1 MTTTKQQMDKLMSP
15 DDMMMPQ
22 EPVTKEKV
30 TDALKTAGTFIAES
44 TPGLGE
50 VLIAKDIAKDI
61 KDEQYLSAGL
71 NTLALGVGAIPG
83 AGDILN
89 KPIRVF
95 AKKIRKADEQDAKRL
110 LDDPDTLQAW
120 RDDPSNKVDKAEKKR
135 RETRKYPEQAQAL
148 ESGLMSGPEYRR
160 YIRENQPATKFTL
173 DDLQTMVPTFKD
185 TVGALGKSKASK
197 GIVGLNKKIKKG
209 TIVDSRLDIP
219 AYNDYN
225 TWVASM
231 TLPNKGGNV
240 YGRTAV
246 LKNVDFSTS
255 MSGEKILKIAKD
267 EKTKTPMAT
276 MKGEWQ
282 DLSDEEAFDLAQKYL
297 ADPKSGY
304 VQVGFN
310 PERHSFFY
318 DKDTM
323 MPIFEAEEVIQI
335 GALVLAKPKLPKT
348 AAERAA
354 RIGKLRELKIENTD
368 RVGRPATFNE
378 GGLSVDDQ
386 MDDAFMSP
394 DDMMMPTEK
403 VTKEQAIDA
412 AKDVG
417 LFAAESTPV
426 VGEIL
431 AAKRVGD
438 AIEEKDY
445 ATAAIE
451 ATAGLLGIIPGVGD
465 LAGRGVRKVGKAFR
479 KDNTPSLKSDE
490 QKRLEAEA
498 RKIKDPVMRR
508 DALKNLR
515 KPTPKVFHASQNM
528 ARPRDAVQLRDNYM
542 RNHANSEDFQRYTM
556 DNVFND
562 YFGEMK
568 GKSFKEALRQDMPL
582 MAVKVTDFGKT
593 ITPDYL
599 DLRLQPKEIG
609 TSKLSIK
616 GDGGETQFSDTV
628 AELVDEEGV
637 VHGEI
642 PLYKRTVQDVDG
654 TRTTEPGIK
663 KADIKEELDRIN
675 AESIKQADEFFG
687 AEAKYTSK
695 ADELEAEGFAPYEE
709 SGELAGSSRRRKFRG
724 DESAFGQSQS
734 GTHIELKGI
743 KALSTS
749 RDPLVSTKDVFGD
762 RVLANLV
769 YADLPKNV
777 QRNISPDE
785 YAELISNGAVNLRDE
800 ILEFGSPVSL
810 PKSSHLE
817 AEVALPRPQELN
829 VKRLSE
835 DRNRIDPKQFDV
847 KDMKPTKG
855 TGKLPLA
862 ERIAEGQR
870 LVNRLFSQLDRLEE
884 ASPAYA
890 KAPRRFYNYT
900 KNMFN
905 DAQSLA
911 KYTEQYGARG
921 TYDSFLETVANN
933 GRYVTNLK
941 KFANAMPGGERQNNL
956 KALADVL
963 ETMAYKDRAAP
974 IRAKTATREMSDK
987 DIDSILF
994 DRPKE
999 LDIDDVLHEYG
1010 YNDLKRMAF
1019 HVTQKLN
1026 TGGLV
1031 QMNEGGAVPMKKQM
1045 ELFEP
1050 VERGFDEG
1058 GLLDEGGMVD
1068 EKSGNEVP
1076 PGSTKKEVRDDIPAQ
1091 LSEGEF
1097 VFPADVVR
1105 YIGLEKLMM
1114 MRQEAK
1120 QGLAQMEAMGQMGN
1134 GDEATV
1140 QDDLPFDMYD
1150 LDIEDER
1157 EYNVGGFVPGQTGFN
1172 PATGTVQTPGN
1183 VGLSTYQQPFNT
1195 MTTGFTP
1202 NQPIQPYFQP
1212 VQFTQAQYQQP
1223 TDTMNIPTFQDLM
1236 GSSPGQYDEFRTYV
1250 NDAGQVMQIPFKD
1263 GKPIYPIPEG
1273 YSEQGEPAAEA
1284 PPAAPQLV
1292 QSATVPD
1299 DKGRD
1304 VDDPLNNMDS
1314 TKDVTG
1320 IGYTYDKLSPA
1331 MKDLV
1336 DKYGAGFGT
1345 LKDAFNPQLYET
1357 VAAKLGITEGVPS
1370 KTNALTS
1377 ASFSGILSNFR
1388 GFKTGQDRFERI
1400 ESTGANLNVQGLDNI
1415 DRLEDFTSAQVQELA
1430 QVTKAVIEGG
1440 VISGVTITGMR
1451 SLFENEDGSAKTNK
1465 EVRDALEA
1473 EAIGLGVQTKGG
1485 KDGKGNW
1492 NRSLTT
1498 IANDIAARKAQIA
1511 KAAIQEG
1518 IAETARQVAAAEK
1531 AKMEAAIE
1539 KGRREGREDAS
1550 PGDEDYDTRTGAEA
1564 VAAQGGPDRT
1574 SGGMDSPYK
1583 SGGLVK
1589 QMKQSGLAS
1598 KK

>member
-1 MTTTKQQMDKLMSP
+1 MATTKQQMDELMSP
-15 DDMMMPQ
+15 DDMMMPK

-44 TPGLGE
+44 TPGVGE
-50 VLIAKDIAKDI
+50 ALIAKDIVKDI

-89 KPIRVF
+89 KPIRAA
-95 AKKIRKADEQDAKRL
+95 AKKLRKQDI
-110 LDDPDTLQAW
+110 D
-120 RDDPSNKVDKAEKKR
+120 V
-135 RETRKYPEQAQAL
+135 
-148 ESGLMSGPEYRR
+148 
-160 YIRENQPATKFTL
+160 ATKMLNDVESIETWKKQNPNPKPQKQNPSIEKAANDLLEGKITGKQYRSVVKENMPIQKIEEVPEVPSFTEI
-173 DDLQTMVPTFKD
+173 
-185 TVGALGKSKASK
+185 VGALDKDKSAK
-197 GIVGLNKKIKKG
+197 GIIGLNKKIKDG
-209 TIVDSRLDIP
+209 TRVSSRLDIP
-219 AYNDYN
+219 AYERFDK
-225 TWVASM
+225 WVVSVHDAFDK
-231 TLPNKGGNV
+231 KGRESLSGDIMG
-240 YGRTAV
+240 YGKTAV
-246 LKNVDFSTS
+246 LKNVEFKGSPTGAASISARKTDKGT
-255 MSGEKILKIAKD
+255 IARIFGDYYNAEPENVEEYARQVIKD
-267 EKTKTPMAT
+267 KDWT
-276 MKGEWQ
+276 
-282 DLSDEEAFDLAQKYL
+282 
-297 ADPKSGY
+297 
-304 VQVGFN
+304 QVGYN
-310 PERHSFFY
+310 PFRHGFFY
-318 DKDTM
+318 DKDTG
-323 MPIFEAEEVIQI
+323 MPIKSAEEVIQV
-335 GALVLAKPKLPKT
+335 GPLVLAKNAQKIKISEAKQVGPK
-348 AAERAA
+348 
-354 RIGKLRELKIENTD
+354 GGLKIRTGKPIEGLQNLKETKT
-368 RVGRPATFNE
+368 VFNE

-386 MDDAFMSP
+386 MNDAFMSP

-528 ARPRDAVQLRDNYM
+528 AQPRDAVQLRDNYM

-568 GKSFKEALRQDMPL
+568 GKSFKEALEQDMPL
-582 MAVKVTDFGKT
+582 MAVKVTDFGRT

-599 DLRLQPKEIG
+599 DLRLRPKEIG

-616 GDGGETQFSDTV
+616 GDSGETQFSDTV

-687 AEAKYTSK
+687 AEAKYATK

-709 SGELAGSSRRRKFRG
+709 SGELAGGSRRRKFRG

-749 RDPLVSTKDVFGD
+749 RDPLVSTKDVFGN

-785 YAELISNGAVNLRDE
+785 YAALISNNAGALRDE

-835 DRNRIDPKQFDV
+835 DRDRINPKQFDV
-847 KDMKPTKG
+847 SEMKPTKG

-870 LVNRLFSQLDRLEE
+870 LVNRLFKQLDRLEE
-884 ASPAYA
+884 ASPGYA

-933 GRYVTNLK
+933 GKYVTNLR
-941 KFANAMPGGERQNNL
+941 KFANSMPGGERQRNL

-974 IRAKTATREMSDK
+974 IRARTATREMSDK

-1058 GLLDEGGMVD
+1058 GLMDEGGTVD
-1068 EKSGNEVP
+1068 PVSGNDVP

-1172 PATGTVQTPGN
+1172 PTTGTIQTPGN

-1195 MTTGFTP
+1195 MATGFTP

-1236 GSSPGQYDEFRTYV
+1236 GGSPGQYDEFRTYV

-1292 QSATVPD
+1292 RSATTD
-1299 DKGRD
+1299 DNTGRE
-1304 VDDPLNNMDS
+1304 DDPFTDIDT

-1320 IGYTYDKLSPA
+1320 VGYTYDKLNPT
-1331 MKDLV
+1331 MKGLV

-1345 LKDAFNPQLYET
+1345 LKDALNPQMYESI
-1357 VAAKLGITEGVPS
+1357 AAKLGITEGVPA

-1388 GFKTGQDRFERI
+1388 GLKEGQDKYSVI
-1400 ESTGANLNVQGLDNI
+1400 EKVGANLNVSGLNDVT
-1415 DRLEDFTSAQVQELA
+1415 RLEDFTGVQSQRLA
-1430 QVTKAVIEGG
+1430 DVTKAVIEGG
-1440 VISGVTITGMR
+1440 VIEGITITGMR
-1451 SLFENEDGSAKTNK
+1451 SFFENEDGTAKTNA
-1465 EVRDALEA
+1465 EVRSALEA
-1473 EAIGLGVQTKGG
+1473 EAAKLGVQTKGG
-1485 KDGKGNW
+1485 KKGGNW

-1498 IANDIAARKAQIA
+1498 IANDIASRKAEIA
-1511 KAAIQEG
+1511 DR
-1518 IAETARQVAAAEK
+1518 ARQSGIDQFAKDAAA
-1531 AKMEAAIE
+1531 AA
-1539 KGRREGREDAS
+1539 RA
-1550 PGDEDYDTRTGAEA
+1550 
-1564 VAAQGGPDRT
+1564 AAQAKGAGYGYPDQDVGYIGGGKEDRDRMDAARDAMNEALNDP
-1574 SGGMDSPYK
+1574 SKDFGEAFGGFAGSDDDE
-1583 SGGLVK
+1583 
-1589 QMKQSGLAS
+1589 
-1598 KK
+1598 